1 MFFPPIIIENC
12 VNLIKN
18 NVIEKIIEI
27 LLQKITTR
35 ILLDHFQINKVKRF
49 FFNKMMNFVL
59 WDSAKP
65 EVDW

>member
-35 ILLDHFQINKVKRF
+35 ILLDHFQIN
-49 FFNKMMNFVL
+49 
-59 WDSAKP
+59 
-65 EVDW
+65 

>member
-12 VNLIKN
+12 INLIKN

>member
-12 VNLIKN
+12 INLIKN

-27 LLQKITTR
+27 LLQKITTK
-35 ILLDHFQINKVKRF
+35 ILLDHFQINYVKRF